1 MNEKG
6 IGVRPIWA
14 LMSDLD
20 MFKDC
25 QSSNLD
31 VSRDIRARVVNI
43 PCSTNLSD
51 EDIEYVCDAIN
62 SYEGNV

>member
-1 MNEKG
+1 
-6 IGVRPIWA
+6 
-14 LMSDLD
+14 MSDLD